1 MGYEEKRCE
10 MRGVEFKGYDDDWG
24 VMGVNWLGF
33 WIILGGGGDAMN
45 TLCCQF
51 LLILPMSCL
60 LSFQRGHKTNFLH
73 IYSIFKYG
81 IFIEMTLKSF
91 S

>member
-1 MGYEEKRCE
+1 MGYEEKSCE
-10 MRGVEFKGYDDDWG
+10 IRGVEFKGYDDDWG
-24 VMGVNWLGF
+24 VNWLGF
-33 WIILGGGGDAMN
+33 WVGWECVGGGGGVGAMN

-73 IYSIFKYG
+73 IYSIFNFG
-81 IFIEMTLKSF
+81 IYNF
-91 S
+91 